1 MNAYEN
7 EAREKWGHTQAYA
20 EYAAKGAGFPGSAQ
34 QMMDLFAEIGEMK
47 QLPPEDE
54 AVQQKIAALQAFITD
69 HFYTCTKEIL
79 SGLGQMY
86 VSDDRF
92 RKNIDQAGGKGTA
105 AFAKRAI
112 EIYCRK

>member
-20 EYAAKGAGFPGSAQ
+20 EYAAKGAGFPGRAEE
-34 QMMDLFAEIGEMK
+34 MMQLFAGIGALR
-47 QLPPEDE
+47 QFSPED
-54 AVQQKIAALQAFITD
+54 ARVQEKIAALQAFITEN
-69 HFYTCTKEIL
+69 FYTCTKEIL

-86 VSDDRF
+86 VSDERF
-92 RKNIDQAGGKGTA
+92 CENIDKAGGSGTA
-105 AFAKRAI
+105 EFAKQAI